1 MSEFFQSEVVRAA
14 MAELS
19 ELQEE
24 VYKNV
29 FKFPTMSIKDKAYH
43 IDILEKLM
51 EKQQVMYARLSL
63 SNDPEAQQ
71 MKKQIEQSA
80 ITMGLP
86 KNVDMNAVFKDMS
99 RMIDLMRSH
108 IDKELES

>member
-1 MSEFFQSEVVRAA
+1 MTEFFKSEVVRAA
-14 MAELS
+14 MSELN

-29 FKFPTMSIKDKAYH
+29 FKFPTMSPEDKAYH

-80 ITMGLP
+80 VTMGLP
-86 KNVDMNAVFKDMS
+86 ENVDMNAVFKDMS
-99 RMIDLMRSH
+99 KMIDLMRSH
-108 IDKELES
+108 VDKELES

>member
-1 MSEFFQSEVVRAA
+1 MTEFFKSEVVRAA

-29 FKFPTMSIKDKAYH
+29 FKFPTMSPADKAYH

-51 EKQQVMYARLSL
+51 DKQQVMYARLSL

-80 ITMGLP
+80 VTMGLP
-86 KNVDMNAVFKDMS
+86 KNVDMNTVFKDMS

-108 IDKELES
+108 VDKELEP

>member
-1 MSEFFQSEVVRAA
+1 MTEFFKSEVVRAA

-29 FKFPTMSIKDKAYH
+29 FKFPTMSPEDKAYH

-71 MKKQIEQSA
+71 MKKQIEESA
-80 ITMGLP
+80 VMMGLP
-86 KNVDMNAVFKDMS
+86 NNVDMNLMFKEMS
-99 RMIDLMRSH
+99 KMVDVMKNE
-108 IDKELES
+108 IDKQSDS